1 MNIRSGKC
9 RHVAVGMALFV
20 VLAGSPGTAAAKQV
34 EKTTSFRV
42 NSGFLPQRDGFSFAN
57 WTSNPQRGTGVQ
69 LLIQLFGRASI
80 CTNVSSSDPCIP
92 LQSAEQFAAQVEDQL
107 ATGRCEG
114 LTVLAAKIHAE
125 GGTPASQV
133 SAEAVSQNV
142 DFWWATQMLPTVT
155 AKSKQS
161 RALKPSQL
169 VDEIRRGIL
178 RGATSTLGMYF
189 QNTGHTVL
197 PIAME
202 KKGSRVT
209 VQVYDSNT
217 PEITQTL
224 RIDLRKQVWVYSP
237 VDKTGKT
244 LFSWRHKGAG
254 ALDVIPLALRTPQE
268 TRYFSL
274 SSITE

>member
-1 MNIRSGKC
+1 
-9 RHVAVGMALFV
+9 MALFV
-20 VLAGSPGTAAAKQV
+20 VLTGSPGTAAAKQV

-80 CTNVSSSDPCIP
+80 CTNVSTNDPCIP
-92 LQSAEQFAAQVEDQL
+92 LQSAEQFATQVEDQL

-125 GGTPASQV
+125 GGTPASLV
-133 SAEAVSQNV
+133 AAEAVSTNI
-142 DFWWATQMLPTVT
+142 DYWWATQMLPSVA
-155 AKSKQS
+155 AKSRLS
-161 RALKPSQL
+161 RSLKPSQL
-169 VDEIRRGIL
+169 VNEIRQGVV

-189 QNTGHTVL
+189 QNKGHSVL
-197 PIAME
+197 PISIE
-202 KKGSRVT
+202 KRGEKVVVG
-209 VQVYDSNT
+209 VYDSNT

-224 RIDLRKQVWVYSP
+224 TINTKTQVWVYSP
-237 VDKTGKT
+237 IDKTGKA
-244 LFSWRHKGAG
+244 LFTWRHKGAG
-254 ALDVIPLALRTPQE
+254 ALDVIPLSLRTPQE

>member
-1 MNIRSGKC
+1 MKIRTGKC
-9 RHVAVGMALFV
+9 RHFAVGLALFV
-20 VLAGSPGTAAAKQV
+20 LFASSPGTVSAKQA
-34 EKTTSFRV
+34 EQAPSFRV

-57 WTSNPQRGTGVQ
+57 WTSNPQRGTGIQ
-69 LLIQLFGRASI
+69 LLIQLFGRPSI
-80 CTNVSSSDPCIP
+80 CTNASSNDLCIP
-92 LQSAEQFAAQVEDQL
+92 FQSAEQFASQVEDQL

-125 GGTPASQV
+125 GGTPASLV
-133 SAEAVSQNV
+133 TAESVSQNV
-142 DFWWATQMLPTVT
+142 DFWWATQMLPAVT

-169 VDEIRRGIL
+169 IGEIRQGIL
-178 RGATSTLGMYF
+178 QGSTSTLGMYF
-189 QNTGHTVL
+189 QNVGHTVL

-202 KKGSRVT
+202 KKGSKVT

-224 RIDLRKQVWVYSP
+224 KIDLRKEVWAYTP
-237 VDKTGKT
+237 VDKTGKI
-244 LFSWRHKGAG
+244 LFTWQHKGAG

>member
-1 MNIRSGKC
+1 MKVRSGKC
-9 RHVAVGMALFV
+9 RHVAVGMAVFV
-20 VLAGSPGTAAAKQV
+20 VLASTPGTVAAKQI
-34 EKTTSFRV
+34 EQSPSFRV
-42 NSGFLPQRDGFSFAN
+42 SSGFLPQRDGFSFAN

-69 LLIQLFGRASI
+69 LLIQLFGRPSI
-80 CTNVSSSDPCIP
+80 CTNASSNDPCIP

-114 LTVLAAKIHAE
+114 LTVLAAKIHAD

-133 SAEAVSQNV
+133 SAEAVSQNI
-142 DFWWATQMLPTVT
+142 DFWWATQMLPTVA

-169 VDEIRRGIL
+169 IGEIRQGIS

-189 QNTGHTVL
+189 QNVGHTVL

-202 KKGSRVT
+202 KIGSKVT

-217 PEITQTL
+217 PDITQTV
-224 RIDLRKQVWVYSP
+224 RIDLRKQVWTYSP
-237 VDKTGKT
+237 VDNTGKI
-244 LFSWRHKGAG
+244 LFSWRHKGSG
-254 ALDVIPLALRTPQE
+254 ALDVIPLALRIPQE

>member
-1 MNIRSGKC
+1 MKVRRSKG

-20 VLAGSPGTAAAKQV
+20 VLASSPGTVAAKQI
-34 EKTTSFRV
+34 ERSPSFRV

-57 WTSNPQRGTGVQ
+57 WASNPQRGTGIQ

-178 RGATSTLGMYF
+178 SGATSTLGMYF
-189 QNTGHTVL
+189 DNVGHSVL

-202 KKGSRVT
+202 KKGSKVT

-224 RIDLRKQVWVYSP
+224 RINTKTQVWMYSP

-244 LFSWRHKGAG
+244 LFTWRHKGPG
-254 ALDVIPLALRTPQE
+254 ALDVIPLVLRTPQE

>member
-9 RHVAVGMALFV
+9 RHVVVGMALFV
-20 VLAGSPGTAAAKQV
+20 FLSSSPSSVAAKQV

-80 CTNVSSSDPCIP
+80 CTNVSTNDPCIP
-92 LQSAEQFAAQVEDQL
+92 LQSAEQFATQVEDQL

-125 GGTPASQV
+125 GGTPASLV
-133 SAEAVSQNV
+133 AVEEVTTNI
-142 DFWWATQMLPTVT
+142 DYWWATQMLPSVA
-155 AKSKQS
+155 AKSRLS
-161 RALKPSQL
+161 RSLKPTQL
-169 VDEIRRGIL
+169 VNEIRQGVV

-189 QNTGHTVL
+189 QNKGHSVL
-197 PIAME
+197 PISIQ
-202 KKGSRVT
+202 KKGEKV
-209 VQVYDSNT
+209 VVGVYDSNT

-224 RIDLRKQVWVYSP
+224 TINTKTQVWVYSP
-237 VDKTGKT
+237 VDKTGKA
-244 LFSWRHKGAG
+244 LFTWRHKGAG
-254 ALDVIPLALRTPQE
+254 ALDVIPLSLRTPQE

>member
-80 CTNVSSSDPCIP
+80 CTNVSSNDPCIP
-92 LQSAEQFAAQVEDQL
+92 LQTAEHFAAQVEDQL
-107 ATGRCEG
+107 AAGRCEG
-114 LTVLAAKIHAE
+114 LTVLAAKMHAE
-125 GGTPASQV
+125 GGTPASLIA
-133 SAEAVSQNV
+133 AEAVSTNI
-142 DFWWATQMLPTVT
+142 DYWWATQMLPSVA
-155 AKSKQS
+155 AKSRSS
-161 RALKPSQL
+161 RLLKPSQL
-169 VDEIRRGIL
+169 VNEIRQGVV

-189 QNTGHTVL
+189 QNKGHSVL
-197 PIAME
+197 PISIQ
-202 KKGSRVT
+202 KKGEKV
-209 VQVYDSNT
+209 VVGVYDSNT
-217 PEITQTL
+217 PEMTQTL
-224 RIDLRKQVWVYSP
+224 TINTKTQVWVYSP
-237 VDKTGKT
+237 VDKTGKV
-244 LFSWRHKGAG
+244 LFTWRHKGAG
-254 ALDVIPLALRTPQE
+254 ALDVIPLSLRTPQE